1 VSFHPPSNSLT
12 TRDYQFI
19 ALVVVVLLIVCTAL
33 MYANLSLPNG
43 GGDFLVHWVGARI
56 YLFEQI
62 DPYSADVPE
71 RVQALVYENGWQA
84 GDEIYILDTPFH
96 LLLLYFP
103 FTLLSDPQLARA
115 IYTLILE
122 LALFALAILSLRLTD
137 WEVPRYFWVLFF
149 GFCVFNFYTFQS
161 ILEANAV
168 LLMGLLY
175 AGMLL
180 ALRAKQ
186 EEVVG
191 ALMAVSMYY
200 WEVGLPFLVLVAW
213 RSYKEGR
220 VRVLGGFFMVSFLLL
235 AISFLLYANWIIP
248 YLRAGW
254 NNLIVDFGFSVRVI
268 ISDLFPSYGDW
279 LGWVFV
285 ALLTI
290 ALLYEFG
297 TSHDA
302 DFRRFYWAA
311 CLSIAAAPLL
321 GFRTE
326 MEHLSVLV
334 IPLALIFAVIHD
346 RWRRIGN
353 ILVIFLVLI
362 LFVVPWLGYFVPL
375 ISQEMVFLFLPLF
388 TVFGLY
394 WLRWWAIRPPR
405 VWADAITRNS

>member
-1 VSFHPPSNSLT
+1 MSFRPPSNSLT
-12 TRDYQFI
+12 ARDYQFI
-19 ALVVVVLLIVCTAL
+19 TLVVVLLLIISTGLV
-33 MYANLSLPNG
+33 YFNLSLPKG
-43 GGDFLVHWVGARI
+43 GGDFLVHWVGARV
-56 YLFEQI
+56 YLFEQV

-71 RVQALVYENGWQA
+71 RVQALVYEDGRQV

-103 FTLLSDPQLARA
+103 FSLLSDPQLARA

-137 WEVPRYFWVLFF
+137 WEVPRYFLVLFF
-149 GFCVFNFYTFQS
+149 LFCVFNFYTYQA
-161 ILEANAV
+161 ILEASPV
-168 LLMGLLY
+168 LLLGLLY
-175 AGMLL
+175 AGILL
-180 ALRAKQ
+180 VLREEQ

-191 ALMAVSMYY
+191 ALLALSLYY
-200 WEVGLPFLVLVAW
+200 WEVSLPFLILVVW

-248 YLRAGW
+248 YLRAGI
-254 NNLIVDFGFSVRVI
+254 NNLRADFGFSIRSI
-268 ISDLFPSYGDW
+268 IADLFPAYGET

-285 ALLTI
+285 VLLGI
-290 ALLYEFG
+290 ALLYEINAA
-297 TSHDA
+297 HDA

-311 CLSIAAAPLL
+311 CLSLAVAPLL

-326 MEHLSVLV
+326 IEHLAVLV
-334 IPLALIFAVIHD
+334 IPLALVFAIVHD

-353 ILVIFLVLI
+353 GLIIFFVLAV
-362 LFVVPWLGYFVPL
+362 FSVPWLGYFFPFV
-375 ISQEMVFLFLPLF
+375 SQQTVFLFLPLF
-388 TVFGLY
+388 TVIALY

-405 VWADAITRNS
+405 VWADSITRNS

>member
-1 VSFHPPSNSLT
+1 MSFQPPSNSLT

-19 ALVVVVLLIVCTAL
+19 ALVVVILLIVCTAL

-43 GGDFLVHWVGARI
+43 GGDFLVHWVGARV

-84 GDEIYILDTPFH
+84 GDEIFILDTPFY

-149 GFCVFNFYTFQS
+149 IFCVFNFYTFQA
-161 ILEANAV
+161 ILEASPV
-168 LLMGLLY
+168 LLLGLLY

-180 ALRAKQ
+180 ALRTEQ

-220 VRVLGGFFMVSFLLL
+220 VRVLGGIFHGVLPITDDLLSFIRELDHPFFT
-235 AISFLLYANWIIP
+235 
-248 YLRAGW
+248 R
-254 NNLIVDFGFSVRVI
+254 RV
-268 ISDLFPSYGDW
+268 
-279 LGWVFV
+279 
-285 ALLTI
+285 
-290 ALLYEFG
+290 E
-297 TSHDA
+297 
-302 DFRRFYWAA
+302 
-311 CLSIAAAPLL
+311 
-321 GFRTE
+321 
-326 MEHLSVLV
+326 
-334 IPLALIFAVIHD
+334 
-346 RWRRIGN
+346 
-353 ILVIFLVLI
+353 
-362 LFVVPWLGYFVPL
+362 
-375 ISQEMVFLFLPLF
+375 
-388 TVFGLY
+388 
-394 WLRWWAIRPPR
+394 
-405 VWADAITRNS
+405 